1 MTDLKQ
7 QILDRT
13 RQGLDVFRHYVA
25 VNFMPNKRFKNP
37 LYNDTKAS
45 CIIRVNNKTGIY
57 MMKDFGSLE
66 YSGDCFWY
74 VAVLTGMNMKND
86 FPKILRKIVE
96 DMALPIMLDQTANSQ
111 GGVNHSEMVN
121 SRPIPAATVAP
132 SMPSNEAPKE
142 NVRKKVVVT
151 YKDFSDDELDY
162 WYKYGI
168 TPSVLKRF
176 KVKSAKRIDGIN
188 GEGRTY
194 RITAT
199 KKEPMFVYHTIDDA
213 IKVYMPFNKMRFL
226 YARPSGGD
234 YVYGLEHLPSQG
246 HMVFITGGE
255 KDVMSLAAHGF
266 SAICF
271 NSETAKPPT
280 HILDNLHRRFK
291 HIVLLYDMDKTGKEC
306 SAQLEQELKKYNVKR
321 LELPLSGEK
330 SQKDISDFFA
340 LGHKKEELDG
350 LINTLIQQI
359 NKKNNVILKT
369 CELDYSN
376 PPPKSRSV
384 VEVNDVPIGA
394 CDNLLCIT
402 GGEGVGK
409 SHLVSGIISG
419 TLSNKQLESDRTLG
433 LSIMQNR
440 DRKAVLLFDTEQSE
454 HQLFKN
460 VSKSLHR
467 AYLDEKPE
475 HFHAYHMTELSR
487 KDRLE
492 TIRTSLDVNFHQ
504 HNGIQLVVID
514 GVADLIRSA
523 NDEIESID
531 VVDEL
536 YRMAGFYHCCIICV
550 LHFLPNGTK
559 LRGHIGS
566 ELQRKAAGILS
577 VEKENDQ
584 DYSVIKAIKV
594 RDGSPLDIPMMLM
607 GWDKDENMFVSKGV
621 KSKVEKEKR
630 KLDVLRT
637 AAFDMFKE
645 VGTKSYKEIVEDLC
659 SRMSVKDRTAKDY
672 VKFLADN
679 NIIDRVGE
687 GIYQLTLFSQRT

>member
-1 MTDLKQ
+1 MDLKQ

-13 RQGLDVFRHYVA
+13 RQGLDVFHHYVSTKFIT
-25 VNFMPNKRFKNP
+25 NRPFKNP
-37 LYNDTKAS
+37 LYNDMKAS
-45 CIIRVNNKTGIY
+45 CYVYFNKKNGVY
-57 MMKDFGSLE
+57 MMNDFGDPK

-74 VAVLTGMNMKND
+74 VATLAGLDLKND
-86 FPKILRKIVE
+86 FPQILRKIIE
-96 DMALPIMLDQTANSQ
+96 DMSLPITVDYGRSPYGNKVDKMPRMEQEQRQTATESVDNMDK
-111 GGVNHSEMVN
+111 NDTA
-121 SRPIPAATVAP
+121 RKLKVAYKEFDC
-132 SMPSNEAPKE
+132 NELA
-142 NVRKKVVVT
+142 
-151 YKDFSDDELDY
+151 Y
-162 WYKYGI
+162 WAQYGI
-168 TPSVLKRF
+168 TKDVLKRF
-176 KVKSAKRIDGIN
+176 KVRSGKHVSGISKEN
-188 GEGRTY
+188 RPYKIPSTSS
-194 RITAT
+194 
-199 KKEPMFVYHTIDDA
+199 EPMFVYHTIDEA
-213 IKVYMPFNKMRFL
+213 IKVYRPRSNNRFL
-226 YARPSGGD
+226 YIRPSGGD

-255 KDVMSLAAHGF
+255 KDVMSLTAHGF

-306 SAQLEQELKKYNVKR
+306 SAQLEQDLKKYNVKR

-350 LINTLIQQI
+350 LINKLIQQI

-384 VEVNDVPIGA
+384 VEVNDVPVGA

-419 TLSNKQLESDRTLG
+419 TLSCKQLEPDRTLG

-440 DRKAVLLFDTEQSE
+440 DKKAVLLFDTEQSE

-607 GWDKDENMFVSKGV
+607 GWDKEENMFVSKGV
-621 KSKVEKEKR
+621 KSKEEREKR

-672 VKFLADN
+672 VKCLTDN

-687 GIYQLTLFSQRT
+687 GIYQLTVFSQRT

>member
-1 MTDLKQ
+1 MDLKQ

-13 RQGLDVFRHYVA
+13 RQGLDVFHHYVS
-25 VNFMPNKRFKNP
+25 VRFITNRPFKNP

-45 CIIRVNNKTGIY
+45 CYVYFNKKNGVY
-57 MMKDFGSLE
+57 MMNDFGDSHF
-66 YSGDCFWY
+66 SGDCFWY
-74 VAVLTGMNMKND
+74 VAVLTGLDLKND
-86 FPKILRKIVE
+86 FLQILRKIIE
-96 DMALPIMLDQTANSQ
+96 DMSLPITVDHGKSPLGYRVDKTPRMDQEPRKTAAESVDDKDKNDTARR
-111 GGVNHSEMVN
+111 MK
-121 SRPIPAATVAP
+121 VAY
-132 SMPSNEAPKE
+132 KE
-142 NVRKKVVVT
+142 F
-151 YKDFSDDELDY
+151 DSDELAY
-162 WYKYGI
+162 WAQYGI
-168 TPSVLKRF
+168 TREVLKRF
-176 KVKSAKRIDGIN
+176 KVRSGKHVSGISKEN
-188 GEGRTY
+188 RPYKIPSTSS
-194 RITAT
+194 
-199 KKEPMFVYHTIDDA
+199 EPMFVYHTIDDA
-213 IKVYMPFNKMRFL
+213 IKVYRPRSNNRFL
-226 YARPSGGD
+226 YIRPSGGD

-291 HIVLLYDMDKTGKEC
+291 HIVLLYDMDKTGNEC

-350 LINTLIQQI
+350 LINNLIQQI

-376 PPPKSRSV
+376 PPPKSKSV
-384 VEVNDVPIGA
+384 VKVNDIPVGA

-409 SHLVSGIISG
+409 SHLVTGIISG
-419 TLSNKQLESDRTLG
+419 TLSNKQLEPDRTLG

-440 DRKAVLLFDTEQSE
+440 DKKAVLLFDTEQSE

-467 AYLDEKPE
+467 AYLEEKPE

-487 KDRLE
+487 KERLE

-536 YRMAGFYHCCIICV
+536 YRLAGFYHCCIICV

-577 VEKENDQ
+577 IEKENDQ

-607 GWDKDENMFVSKGV
+607 GWDKDENMFVSKGASR
-621 KSKVEKEKR
+621 KKR
-630 KLDVLRT
+630 KRSGNST
-637 AAFDMFKE
+637 
-645 VGTKSYKEIVEDLC
+645 S
-659 SRMSVKDRTAKDY
+659 
-672 VKFLADN
+672 
-679 NIIDRVGE
+679 
-687 GIYQLTLFSQRT
+687 